1 MVMKNIVLLME
12 YDGTGYYG
20 WQRQPGLKTIQGVL
34 EKTLERII
42 GEEVTL
48 FASGRTDKGVHAR
61 GQVANFR
68 LTRDIELKTL
78 FKALNSLLPKDIKIK
93 EVRYA
98 DPSFHARFSAKE
110 KIYYYYFSHFS
121 HYTPF
126 LRNYVWYI
134 PRNFNVENMRILA
147 KKFVGRHDFSS
158 FRNLRGPWEKGASS
172 IRNIF
177 YSDIL
182 FLKNELYV
190 YRISGDGFFYKMV
203 RNIFGLIVQV
213 GIGKLNLREAQE
225 VFKTR
230 DRKKA
235 PPPVPPHGLFL
246 VRVKY

>member
-1 MVMKNIVLLME
+1 M
-12 YDGTGYYG
+12 
-20 WQRQPGLKTIQGVL
+20 
-34 EKTLERII
+34 
-42 GEEVTL
+42 
-48 FASGRTDKGVHAR
+48 GRHG
-61 GQVANFR
+61 
-68 LTRDIELKTL
+68 
-78 FKALNSLLPKDIKIK
+78 
-93 EVRYA
+93 
-98 DPSFHARFSAKE
+98 FSA
-110 KIYYYYFSHFS
+110 
-121 HYTPF
+121 
-126 LRNYVWYI
+126 
-134 PRNFNVENMRILA
+134 
-147 KKFVGRHDFSS
+147 